1 MKKSE
6 VRLLETAFANQRAGR
21 FADAINI
28 CRRLLAKTSN
38 NFDCIYLL
46 AQLYLQTNNMGPAL
60 AMLRRAAD
68 LKPAAPDVLYNL
80 AVALSMTGEY
90 AEAASR
96 YGEILKRDP
105 GHLGARSNYAASLL
119 AQDKFSEALSQY
131 NELIAA
137 NPALPEAYVNRG
149 IALQKLGR
157 AEEALGDFE
166 KAVALRPEY
175 PEALLNWANSLTSL
189 DRGGEAFSLYN
200 RAIELKPDFAPA
212 YNARL
217 HLCDW
222 SNLATQRDELIALAK
237 RGTPEYPWGLVALI
251 PDPKEQLECARTF
264 ARSQFPPS
272 PQPLWQGEIYR
283 HDKIRIAYVSSDLR
297 DHPMA
302 YLAVGMFECHDR
314 SRFEVTAISLGP
326 DAESEF
332 SQRIRRSFDVFINGR
347 VLGDDEIA
355 AQVKKAKIDILV
367 DLNGFTV
374 GGRTGIFARRP
385 APVQLNFPGF
395 AGTMGADYYDYIVA
409 DETVVPSSD
418 QAFYSEKIMALPD
431 TYLPNDRQRPISDRV
446 FARAEVGLPDTGFV
460 FCCFNNN
467 YKILPDVFDSWMR
480 ILGQVE
486 HSVLW
491 LFEDNPAAATNL
503 RKEAVARGIAAE
515 RLVFARRM
523 PVSEHLARSRLADLF
538 LDTLPYNAHT
548 TASDALWV
556 GVPLLTRIGGTF
568 AGRVAASLLK
578 AVGLPELITSERE
591 QYERV
596 AVDLATD
603 PDKLQAIKAK
613 LAHNRL
619 TTALFD
625 TKLYTRNVE
634 RAYQVIN
641 QRQREGLP
649 PEHIV
654 ISSVM
659 P

>member
-1 MKKSE
+1 
-6 VRLLETAFANQRAGR
+6 
-21 FADAINI
+21 
-28 CRRLLAKTSN
+28 
-38 NFDCIYLL
+38 
-46 AQLYLQTNNMGPAL
+46 
-60 AMLRRAAD
+60 
-68 LKPAAPDVLYNL
+68 
-80 AVALSMTGEY
+80 
-90 AEAASR
+90 
-96 YGEILKRDP
+96 
-105 GHLGARSNYAASLL
+105 
-119 AQDKFSEALSQY
+119 
-131 NELIAA
+131 
-137 NPALPEAYVNRG
+137 
-149 IALQKLGR
+149 
-157 AEEALGDFE
+157 
-166 KAVALRPEY
+166 
-175 PEALLNWANSLTSL
+175 
-189 DRGGEAFSLYN
+189 
-200 RAIELKPDFAPA
+200 
-212 YNARL
+212 
-217 HLCDW
+217 
-222 SNLATQRDELIALAK
+222 
-237 RGTPEYPWGLVALI
+237 
-251 PDPKEQLECARTF
+251 
-264 ARSQFPPS
+264 
-272 PQPLWQGEIYR
+272 
-283 HDKIRIAYVSSDLR
+283 
-297 DHPMA
+297 
-302 YLAVGMFECHDR
+302 
-314 SRFEVTAISLGP
+314 
-326 DAESEF
+326 
-332 SQRIRRSFDVFINGR
+332 
-347 VLGDDEIA
+347 
-355 AQVKKAKIDILV
+355 
-367 DLNGFTV
+367 
-374 GGRTGIFARRP
+374 
-385 APVQLNFPGF
+385 
-395 AGTMGADYYDYIVA
+395 
-409 DETVVPSSD
+409 
-418 QAFYSEKIMALPD
+418 MALPD

-515 RLVFARRM
+515 RLFFARRM